1 MIVLFNKGLSIS
13 RKDRIF
19 IDKEYMNTMIVIV
32 GGLGILVVIII
43 MVIVMMARSKHG
55 NASPQTRAKHQDLL
69 FKQASKRLEQIPRDP
84 ESLVIVGDIYFQEHN
99 WNAAFK
105 TYEILVELSLTNK
118 DINEFQSQLR
128 YALAALELGKP
139 DEAYKA
145 LILARSL
152 QPTDFDVNYNLG
164 IIEFQRKNYE
174 KAAHTLIQACKQNPE
189 HPQALRYLGD
199 SFVNLGKYK
208 EALPL
213 IRKAIDFAPTD
224 KDCLYTL
231 ATCYSEL
238 GRIDQALSIFLHLR
252 LDPVLGANA
261 CLQAGII
268 HITQHQDLNAIQ
280 DFEIGLKFEKTGSPE
295 VMTEIRY
302 HLATVYLG
310 QNEIGKALNLLE
322 RIRYDNPGYKD
333 VSALID
339 RYQELN
345 ANKNYQI
352 FMLGSSADFI
362 ALCRKIVLSYYG
374 QSKVKILNIT
384 NRSEWVDISTEIE
397 STKWSD
403 TIMFRFVRT
412 LGSIGELVIR
422 DFHARIKEVKAGKG
436 ICLSC
441 GKYSEEARRYT
452 EARIIDLIEKEKL
465 MHLLNTVDARMNSS
479 TAIVH
484 K

>member
-1 MIVLFNKGLSIS
+1 
-13 RKDRIF
+13 
-19 IDKEYMNTMIVIV
+19 MNTMIVIV
-32 GGLGILVVIII
+32 GGLGILLVIIV
-43 MVIVMMARSKHG
+43 MVIVMMGRLKRGDSSSSK
-55 NASPQTRAKHQDLL
+55 RAENQKLL
-69 FKQASKRLEQIPRDP
+69 FRQASKRLEQNPRDP
-84 ESLVIVGDIYFQEHN
+84 ESLVVVGNIYFQEQN

-118 DINEFQSQLR
+118 DLNEFEIQLR

-145 LILARSL
+145 LLLARSL
-152 QPTDFDVNYNLG
+152 HPTNFDVNYNLG
-164 IIEFQRKNYE
+164 IIEFQRKSYE
-174 KAAHTLIQACKQNPE
+174 KAAYMFIQACKQNPE

-213 IRKAIDFAPTD
+213 IRKAIDFAPAD

-231 ATCYSEL
+231 ATCYAEL

-268 HITQHQDLNAIQ
+268 HITQHHDVNAIQ
-280 DFEIGLKFEKTGSPE
+280 DFEIGLKFEKTSSPE
-295 VMTEIRY
+295 VMTEMRY
-302 HLATVYLG
+302 RLATVYLG

-322 RIRYDNPGYKD
+322 AIRDNNPGYKD

-352 FMLGSSADFI
+352 FMLAPSADFI
-362 ALCRKIVLSYYG
+362 ALCRKIVLSYYVHA
-374 QSKVKILNIT
+374 KVKILNVT
-384 NRSEWVDISTEIE
+384 NRSEWVDITTEIE
-397 STKWSD
+397 TPKWSD

-412 LGSIGELVIR
+412 LGSIGELVVR

-465 MHLLNTVDARMNSS
+465 MQILNTVDARINSS
-479 TAIVH
+479 TAMAH